1 MLDEAD
7 QLLSLGFKK
16 ELAALLAALEPT
28 AAARQTLLFSATL
41 PAAVMSVA
49 HVACRHGA
57 AKLIDAVGAGQLQ
70 TNVQVTQ
77 MVTITSHAAQAA
89 ELLALLRELAAADH
103 RHVLS
108 LTQPS
113 SNPNPNPKASP
124 SCLPLPLSL
133 APSVALAR
141 SRHKVIVFFATARML
156 QLHAQMIRGATAG
169 GRNEHAHA
177 QGHAQ
182 GGEGA
187 ADLRVLEI
195 HSRLSQAART
205 HCSLL
210 TRLCRCGHSASPA
223 GPHSRGL
230 RSGLRRADPG
240 LRSGLRRAD
249 PGLRSGLRRADPGLR
264 SGLLRAAAARLS
276 RTHLGRLARPSPR
289 GAAAW
294 GAATL
299 PVPERRA
306 LDAASHPRRVSPSRH
321 VASEFRASSGVVLF
335 STDVSAR
342 GVDYPDVTAVVQV

>member
-1 MLDEAD
+1 MLVLDEAD

-249 PGLRSGLRRADPGLR
+249 PGLRSGL
-264 SGLLRAAAARLS
+264 LRAAAARLS

>member
-1 MLDEAD
+1 MLVLDEAD

-240 LRSGLRRAD
+240 LRSGL
-249 PGLRSGLRRADPGLR
+249 
-264 SGLLRAAAARLS
+264 LRAAAARLS

>member
-1 MLDEAD
+1 VLVLDEAD

-113 SNPNPNPKASP
+113 SNPNPNPNASP
-124 SCLPLPLSL
+124 SSLPLPLSL

-169 GRNEHAHA
+169 GRNEHFHA

-223 GPHSRGL
+223 GPHSR
-230 RSGLRRADPG
+230 G

-342 GVDYPDVTAVVQV
+342 GVDYPDVTAVVQVEG

>member
-249 PGLRSGLRRADPGLR
+249 PGLRSGL
-264 SGLLRAAAARLS
+264 LRAAAARLS

>member
-41 PAAVMSVA
+41 PEAVMSVA

-103 RHVLS
+103 RRMLS
-108 LTQPS
+108 LSPPS
-113 SNPNPNPKASP
+113 SNPNPNPNANP
-124 SCLPLPLSL
+124 SSLPLPLTL
-133 APSVALAR
+133 IPSVALAL

-156 QLHAQMIRGATAG
+156 QLHAHMIRGATAG
-169 GRNEHAHA
+169 GRKEHAHA

-205 HCSLL
+205 HSSML
-210 TRLCRCGHSASPA
+210 TRLSWCGRSAPPA

-240 LRSGLRRAD
+240 V
-249 PGLRSGLRRADPGLR
+249 R
-264 SGLLRAAAARLS
+264 SGLLRALRRRASRGRTSAGQPSHRSVGCGHAACARAS
-276 RTHLGRLARPSPR
+276 RT
-289 GAAAW
+289 
-294 GAATL
+294 
-299 PVPERRA
+299 
-306 LDAASHPRRVSPSRH
+306 
-321 VASEFRASSGVVLF
+321 
-335 STDVSAR
+335 
-342 GVDYPDVTAVVQV
+342 